1 MATESQK
8 ENKMSKM
15 DDYQLKSIVS
25 SEITDALNH
34 FDSEYSQDRIR
45 AMDFYMGEPFGN
57 EVSGRSSV
65 VSTEVADTVE
75 AIMPNLM
82 RVFTAN
88 DKYVRFNARTSEDVE
103 KAEQISDYVNY
114 VINHDNEGYK
124 IMYNWFKDALLFRL
138 GVVKYFYEEEENVT
152 EEEYNGLSEEE
163 LAALLSNPDIEIVEQ
178 QETVLNSYM
187 EDDGTV
193 VPLESS
199 YDLSV
204 RVTEKKGKIKVINVP
219 PEEFLVNKRA
229 TSLEDAYFICHR
241 TTMTVSDLV
250 AMGYDRDEVEA
261 HAGKSDLSVDE
272 ERTNRFQDL
281 EAVTGTDAADPTLR
295 EVTYYECIM
304 NVDFDG
310 DGIAERRRV
319 CAIGSNGS
327 HVLHNEPFD
336 HVPFA
341 VVSPVLM
348 PHRLIGRSIYDMTE
362 DLQVI
367 KSTLLRQYLDSV
379 YSSTLP
385 RMIAVEGQVN
395 LDDLLEGTAGGII
408 RARAPGMVQ
417 PITGASVGGEVRP
430 LMDYLDNI
438 KEQRT
443 GMSKAS
449 QGLDANALQSTTA
462 SAISATVR
470 GAQVKLE
477 SYARTMAETGVK
489 SLFKGI
495 LHLVTKYDNK
505 PRIARLRNNFVPID
519 PREWTSEY
527 DVVVQVGLGT
537 ADDEQKIAFLTQIAT
552 KQEQILQQLGPTNPI
567 VTMSQYVNTLRSI
580 AEIGGFKDADQF
592 FNNSEQ
598 IQMAQEQQAQ
608 QQPQMSPEQ
617 MQMQQLMQLEQQKA
631 QAQQA
636 LEQQKAEANIALQRD
651 KMAQQ
656 LMLDREKMQMEI
668 ELRRQE
674 LQAEAEL
681 RVAKAV
687 TDSQISTNLPRV

>member
-241 TTMTVSDLV
+241 ITMTVSDLV

>member
-1 MATESQK
+1 MPD
-8 ENKMSKM
+8 M
-15 DDYQLKSIVS
+15 DDYQLNSIVS

-34 FDSEYSQDRIR
+34 FDSEFSQERIR
-45 AMDFYMGEPFGN
+45 AMDFYLGEPFGN
-57 EVSGRSSV
+57 EVEGRSSV

-88 DKYVRFNARTSEDVE
+88 DKYVRFSPRTAEDME
-103 KAEQISDYVNY
+103 RAEQVSDYVNY
-114 VINHDNEGYK
+114 IINHDNEGYK
-124 IMYNWFKDALLFRL
+124 ILYNWFKDALLFRL
-138 GVVKYFYEEEENVT
+138 GIVKYFYEEEENVT
-152 EEEYNGLSEEE
+152 EEEYNGLDENE
-163 LAALLSNPDIEIVEQ
+163 LAVLLANPDIEVIEQ

-204 RVTEKKGKIKVINVP
+204 RVTERKGKIKVINVP
-219 PEEFLVNKRA
+219 PEEFLVNRRA
-229 TSLEDAYFICHR
+229 TSLEDSYFVAHR

-250 AMGYDRDEVEA
+250 AMGYDREEVEA
-261 HAGKSDLSVDE
+261 HAGLSDLDVDQ

-281 EAVTGTDAADPTLR
+281 EANTGTDAADPTLR
-295 EVTYYECIM
+295 DVVYYECIM
-304 NVDFDG
+304 KVDYDG
-310 DGIAERRRV
+310 DGIAERRRI
-319 CAIGSNGS
+319 CAIGAEGT
-327 HVLHNEPFD
+327 HILHNEPFD

-367 KSTLLRQYLDSV
+367 KSTLMRQYLDSV
-379 YSSTLP
+379 YTSTLP
-385 RMIAVEGQVN
+385 RMVAVEGQVN

-408 RARAPGMVQ
+408 RARQPGMVQ
-417 PITGASVGGEVRP
+417 AITGTPVGGEVRP

-505 PRIARLRNNFVPID
+505 PRIVRLRNNFVPID
-519 PREWTSEY
+519 PREWTSEF

-537 ADDEQKIAFLTQIAT
+537 ADDEQKIAFLTQIAA
-552 KQEQILQQLGPTNPI
+552 KQEQILMQLGPNNP
-567 VTMSQYVNTLRSI
+567 VVSMSQYVNTLRSI

-592 FNNSEQ
+592 FASPQQ
-598 IQMAQEQQAQ
+598 IQMQQQQQQ
-608 QQPQMSPEQ
+608 QQPPQPNPEVAMKQQQMEAE
-617 MQMQQLMQLEQQKA
+617 L
-631 QAQQA
+631 A
-636 LEQQKAEANIALQRD
+636 LK
-651 KMAQQ
+651 
-656 LMLDREKMQMEI
+656 REKMQADIQLERERMTMEM

-681 RVAKAV
+681 RMAKAV

>member
-1 MATESQK
+1 MPD
-8 ENKMSKM
+8 M
-15 DDYQLKSIVS
+15 DDYQLNSIVS

-34 FDSEYSQDRIR
+34 FDSEFSQERIR
-45 AMDFYMGEPFGN
+45 AMDFYLGEPFGN
-57 EVSGRSSV
+57 EVEGRSSV

-88 DKYVRFNARTSEDVE
+88 DKYVRFSPRTAEDME
-103 KAEQISDYVNY
+103 RAEQVSDYVNY
-114 VINHDNEGYK
+114 IINHDNEGYK
-124 IMYNWFKDALLFRL
+124 ILYNWFKDALLFRL
-138 GVVKYFYEEEENVT
+138 GIVKYFYEEEENVT
-152 EEEYNGLSEEE
+152 EEEYNGLDENE
-163 LAALLSNPDIEIVEQ
+163 LAVLLANPDIEVIEQ

-204 RVTEKKGKIKVINVP
+204 RVTERKGKIKVINVP
-219 PEEFLVNKRA
+219 PEEFLVNRRA
-229 TSLEDAYFICHR
+229 TSLEDAYFVAHR

-250 AMGYDRDEVEA
+250 AMGYDREEVEA
-261 HAGKSDLSVDE
+261 HAGLSDLDVDQ

-281 EAVTGTDAADPTLR
+281 EANTGTDAADPTLR
-295 EVTYYECIM
+295 DVVYYECIM
-304 NVDFDG
+304 KVDYDG
-310 DGIAERRRV
+310 DGIAERRRI
-319 CAIGSNGS
+319 CAIGAEGT
-327 HVLHNEPFD
+327 HILHNEPFD

-367 KSTLLRQYLDSV
+367 KSTLMRQYLDSV
-379 YSSTLP
+379 YTSTLP
-385 RMIAVEGQVN
+385 RMVAVEGQVN

-408 RARAPGMVQ
+408 RARQPGMVQ
-417 PITGASVGGEVRP
+417 AISGTPVGGEVRP

-505 PRIARLRNNFVPID
+505 PRIVRLRNNFVPID
-519 PREWTSEY
+519 PREWTSEF

-537 ADDEQKIAFLTQIAT
+537 ADDEQKIAFLTQIAA
-552 KQEQILQQLGPTNPI
+552 KQEQILMQLGPSNP
-567 VTMSQYVNTLRSI
+567 VVSMAQYVNTLRSI

-592 FNNSEQ
+592 FASPQQ
-598 IQMAQEQQAQ
+598 IQMQQQQQQ
-608 QQPQMSPEQ
+608 QQPPQPDPAVAMKQQQMEAE
-617 MQMQQLMQLEQQKA
+617 L
-631 QAQQA
+631 A
-636 LEQQKAEANIALQRD
+636 LK
-651 KMAQQ
+651 
-656 LMLDREKMQMEI
+656 REKMQADIQLERERMTMEM

-681 RVAKAV
+681 RMAKAV

>member
-1 MATESQK
+1 MAE
-8 ENKMSKM
+8 M
-15 DDYQLKSIVS
+15 DDYQLSTIVS

-34 FDSEYSQDRIR
+34 FDSEYSQERIR
-45 AMDFYMGEPFGN
+45 AMDFYMGEPLGN
-57 EVSGRSSV
+57 EVEGRSSV

-103 KAEQISDYVNY
+103 KAEQVSDYVNY
-114 VINHDNEGYK
+114 IINHDNEGYK
-124 IMYNWFKDALLFRL
+124 TLYNWFKDALLFRL
-138 GVVKYFYEEEENVT
+138 GVVKYYYEEQEEVD
-152 EEEYNGLSEEE
+152 EEEYNDLSEDE
-163 LAALLSNPDIEIVEQ
+163 LAMLLANPDVEVIEQ
-178 QETVLNSYM
+178 NETVTESYLD
-187 EDDGTV
+187 EAGEL
-193 VPLESS
+193 VPLAST

-204 RVTEKKGKIKVINVP
+204 RVTKRSGKIKIVNVP
-219 PEEFLVNKRA
+219 PEEFLVNRRA
-229 TSLEDAYFICHR
+229 TSLEDAYFVCHR

-250 AMGYDRDEVEA
+250 AMGYDREEVEA
-261 HAGKSDLSVDE
+261 HAGISDLDVDE
-272 ERTNRFQDL
+272 ERTNRFQDT

-295 EVTYYECIM
+295 EVVYYECIAKI
-304 NVDFDG
+304 DYDG
-310 DGIAERRRV
+310 DGIAERRRI

-327 HVLHNEPFD
+327 HILHNEPFD

-341 VVSPVLM
+341 VVSPILM

-379 YSSTLP
+379 YTSTLP
-385 RMIAVEGQVN
+385 RMGVVEGMVN
-395 LDDLLEGTAGGII
+395 IDDVLDGTAGGII
-408 RARAPGMVQ
+408 RMRQPGMVQ
-417 PITGASVGGEVRP
+417 PFSGSPVGGEVRP
-430 LMDYLDNI
+430 LMDYLDEI

-477 SYARTMAETGVK
+477 SYARTMAETGMK

-495 LHLVTKYDNK
+495 LHLVIKYDNK
-505 PRIARLRNNFVPID
+505 PRIVRLRNSFVPID
-519 PREWTSEY
+519 PREWTSEF

-537 ADDEQKIAFLTQIAT
+537 ADDEQKIAFLTQIAG
-552 KQEQILQQLGPTNPI
+552 KQEQILMQMGVNNP
-567 VTMSQYVNTLRSI
+567 VVSMGQYVNTLRSI

-592 FNNSEQ
+592 FNSPQQ
-598 IQMAQEQQAQ
+598 IQMLEQQMMQGQ
-608 QQPQMSPEQ
+608 QAGPSPEQ
-617 MQMQQLMQLEQQKA
+617 QQMEAEMALKRERMMMEIQLE
-631 QAQQA
+631 
-636 LEQQKAEANIALQRD
+636 
-651 KMAQQ
+651 
-656 LMLDREKMQMEI
+656 REKMQAEL

-674 LQAEAEL
+674 LEAEAQL
-681 RVAKAV
+681 RAIKAA
-687 TDSQISTNLPRV
+687 TDAEISTNLPR